1 MIGADLCNLA
11 LAAVASGRTFET
23 SGLPQTLEAREFWKR
38 LVVQVAEMKA
48 AGIHIDALNEFDG
61 DTPSE
66 PINLPDASGVS
77 FPSMIGGLSS
87 KPKPKKR
94 KKVRASQAR
103 P

>member
-11 LAAVASGRTFET
+11 LAALASGRPFEK
-23 SGLPQTLEAREFWKR
+23 SGLPHTLEARAFWNK
-38 LVVQVAEMKA
+38 LVAEVAEMKA
-48 AGIHIDALNEFDG
+48 AGIHVSAVNEFND

-66 PINLPDASGVS
+66 PINLPDASDVS

-94 KKVRASQAR
+94 KMV
-103 P
+103 